1 MTERI
6 FLIGFM
12 GCGKSTLGRLL
23 ADAIGYQFVDT
34 DQLIEKKC
42 GCCVAQIFE
51 EKGENVFR
59 QFERETL
66 ENLLKLQRIV
76 VATGG
81 GMACRQQNIEA
92 MNAAGTTVY
101 LQASAENLAD
111 WLKAERKTRPLI
123 AAQQSD
129 EQLRHYVGETLATR
143 DKFYRQATITVQ
155 VDQNYT
161 TDNEM
166 VSRIIGLL

>member
-1 MTERI
+1 VTDRI

-34 DQLIEKKC
+34 DQLIEEKC
-42 GCCVAQIFE
+42 GSSVAQIFA
-51 EKGENVFR
+51 EKGENAFR
-59 QFERETL
+59 RLERETL
-66 ENLLKLQRIV
+66 ENLVKQQRIV

-81 GMACRQQNIEA
+81 GMACSQQNIET
-92 MNAAGTTVY
+92 MNAAGTTIY
-101 LQASAENLAD
+101 LQASVENLAD
-111 WLKAERKTRPLI
+111 WLKVERKKRPLI
-123 AAQQSD
+123 AQLSD
-129 EQLRHYVGETLATR
+129 EQLCKYVAETLTER
-143 DKFYRQATITVQ
+143 EKFYRQATITIQ

-166 VSRIIGLL
+166 VSRIVRLL

>member
-1 MTERI
+1 MTDRI

-42 GCCVAQIFE
+42 GCSVTQIFA
-51 EKGENVFR
+51 EKGEYAFR
-59 QFERETL
+59 QMERETL
-66 ENLLKLQRIV
+66 ENLVKQQRIV

-81 GMACRQQNIEA
+81 GMACCQHNIEM
-92 MNAAGTTVY
+92 MNAAGTTIY
-101 LQASAENLAD
+101 LQASVENLAD
-111 WLKAERKTRPLI
+111 WLKAERKKRPLI
-123 AAQQSD
+123 AQQSD
-129 EQLRHYVGETLATR
+129 EQLCKYVTETLTER
-143 DKFYRQATITVQ
+143 EKFYRQATITIQ
-155 VDQNYT
+155 VDQNYM

-166 VSRIIGLL
+166 VSRIVELL

>member
-1 MTERI
+1 MTDRI

-23 ADAIGYQFVDT
+23 ADAMGYQFVDT
-34 DQLIEKKC
+34 DQLIEEKC
-42 GCCVAQIFE
+42 GCSVAQIFA
-51 EKGENVFR
+51 EKGENAFR
-59 QFERETL
+59 QLEREML
-66 ENLLKLQRIV
+66 EKLLKLQRIV

-81 GMACRQQNIEA
+81 GMACCQQNIDK

-101 LQASAENLAD
+101 LQASAENLAN
-111 WLKAERKTRPLI
+111 WLKPERKNRPLI
-123 AAQQSD
+123 AQQSE
-129 EQLRHYVGETLATR
+129 EQLLPYIVQTLSQR
-143 DKFYRQATITVQ
+143 EKFYQQATFTIC

-166 VSRIIGLL
+166 VSGIIELL

>member
-1 MTERI
+1 MTDRI

-34 DQLIEKKC
+34 DQLIEEKC
-42 GCCVAQIFE
+42 GSSVAQIFA
-51 EKGENVFR
+51 EKGEDSFR
-59 QFERETL
+59 QMERETL
-66 ENLLKLQRIV
+66 ENLVKQQRIV

-81 GMACRQQNIEA
+81 GMACSQQNIET
-92 MNAAGTTVY
+92 MNAAGTTIY
-101 LQASAENLAD
+101 LQALAENLAD
-111 WLKAERKTRPLI
+111 WLKAERQKRPLI
-123 AAQQSD
+123 AQLSD
-129 EQLRHYVGETLATR
+129 EQLRQYVAETLTER
-143 DKFYRQATITVQ
+143 EKFYCQATITIQ

-166 VSRIIGLL
+166 ISRIVRLL

>member
-23 ADAIGYQFVDT
+23 ADAMGYQFVDT
-34 DQLIEKKC
+34 DQLIEEKC
-42 GCCVAQIFE
+42 GCSVAQIFA
-51 EKGENVFR
+51 EKGENAFR
-59 QFERETL
+59 QLEREML
-66 ENLLKLQRIV
+66 EKLLKLQRIV

-81 GMACRQQNIEA
+81 GMACCQQNIDK

-101 LQASAENLAD
+101 LQASAENLAN
-111 WLKAERKTRPLI
+111 WLKPERKNRPLI
-123 AAQQSD
+123 AQQSE
-129 EQLRHYVGETLATR
+129 EQLYQYIVQTLSQR
-143 DKFYRQATITVQ
+143 EKFYQQATFTIC

-166 VSRIIGLL
+166 VSRIIELL

>member
-12 GCGKSTLGRLL
+12 GSGKSSIGERL
-23 ADAIGYQFVDT
+23 AQRMGWQFVDT
-34 DQLIEKKC
+34 DRFIEATHHTTI
-42 GCCVAQIFE
+42 AQIFAQQ
-51 EKGENVFR
+51 GESAFR
-59 QFERETL
+59 AIECEVLAQ
-66 ENLLKLQRIV
+66 LLPQRRIV

-81 GMACRQQNIEA
+81 GMACKQENIEK

-101 LQASAENLAD
+101 LQASAENLAN
-111 WLKAERKTRPLI
+111 WLKPERKNRPLI
-123 AAQQSD
+123 AQQSE
-129 EQLRHYVGETLATR
+129 EQLLPYIVQTLSQR
-143 DKFYRQATITVQ
+143 EKFYQQATFTIC

-166 VSRIIGLL
+166 VSRIIELL

>member
-1 MTERI
+1 MTDRI

-23 ADAIGYQFVDT
+23 ADAMGYQFVDT
-34 DQLIEKKC
+34 DQLIEEKC
-42 GCCVAQIFE
+42 GCSVAQIFA
-51 EKGENVFR
+51 EKGENAFR
-59 QFERETL
+59 QLEREML
-66 ENLLKLQRIV
+66 EKLLKLQRIV

-81 GMACRQQNIEA
+81 GMACCQQNIDK

-101 LQASAENLAD
+101 LQASVENLAN
-111 WLKAERKTRPLI
+111 WLKPERKNRPLI
-123 AAQQSD
+123 AQQSE
-129 EQLRHYVGETLATR
+129 EQLYQYIVQTLSQR
-143 DKFYRQATITVQ
+143 EKFYQQATFTIC

-166 VSRIIGLL
+166 VSRIIELL

>member
-12 GCGKSTLGRLL
+12 GSDKSSIGERL
-23 ADAIGYQFVDT
+23 AQRMGWQFVDT
-34 DQLIEKKC
+34 DRLIEATHHTTI
-42 GCCVAQIFE
+42 AQIFAQQ
-51 EKGENVFR
+51 GESAFR
-59 QFERETL
+59 AIEREVL
-66 ENLLKLQRIV
+66 AQLLPQRHIV

-81 GMACRQQNIEA
+81 GMACKQENIDK

-101 LQASAENLAD
+101 LQASAENLAI
-111 WLKAERKTRPLI
+111 WLKSERQNRPLI
-123 AAQQSD
+123 AQQSE
-129 EQLRHYVGETLATR
+129 EQLYQYIVQTLSQR
-143 DKFYRQATITVQ
+143 EKFYQQATFTIR

-166 VSRIIGLL
+166 VGRIVNLL

>member
-1 MTERI
+1 VTDRI

-34 DQLIEKKC
+34 DQLIEEKC
-42 GCCVAQIFE
+42 GSSVAQIFA
-51 EKGENVFR
+51 EKGEDSFR
-59 QFERETL
+59 QMERETL
-66 ENLLKLQRIV
+66 ENLVKQQRIV

-81 GMACRQQNIEA
+81 GMACSQQNIET
-92 MNAAGTTVY
+92 MNAAGTTIY
-101 LQASAENLAD
+101 LQALAENLAD
-111 WLKAERKTRPLI
+111 WLKAERQKRPLI
-123 AAQQSD
+123 AQLSD
-129 EQLRHYVGETLATR
+129 EQLRQYVAETLTER
-143 DKFYRQATITVQ
+143 EKFYCQATITIQ

-166 VSRIIGLL
+166 ISRIVRLL